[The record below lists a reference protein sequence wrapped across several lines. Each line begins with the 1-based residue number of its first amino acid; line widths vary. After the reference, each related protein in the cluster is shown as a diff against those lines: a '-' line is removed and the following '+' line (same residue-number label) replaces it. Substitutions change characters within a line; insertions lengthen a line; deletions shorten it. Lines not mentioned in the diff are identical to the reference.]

1 MGNLELLK
9 GTAAVSLLIIAILG
23 GFLPLHLHHA
33 RVNQETLRRCNGM
46 AGGVL
51 LAAALVH
58 LLPDAQ
64 EALHAAS
71 VRLKELFTTT
81 EEPFPTASMLAGIM
95 FLVLMMIEAQVQNM
109 SASSLEEADHG
120 HYCGADHGHFC
131 GADAMKDALSNL
143 KATRPLLKSDLE
155 AEQTVASKR
164 ASKSSRIVS
173 ARVLVLALAIHSLLE
188 GISIGVLNRTTTF
201 VSIFLAVGAHKG
213 LAGFAMGTKLMQST
227 ERREFWTSILMFGL
241 CTPLGILLGSS
252 VLGTVTGT
260 GVGCCLALAAG
271 TFLYIAIPELLLP
284 AIQSS
289 RDWRIV
295 MIFSSAGFLAMSFL
309 AIWC

>member
-81 EEPFPTASMLAGIM
+81 EEPFPTASMLSGIM

-155 AEQTVASKR
+155 AEQTV
-164 ASKSSRIVS
+164 
-173 ARVLVLALAIHSLLE
+173 

-227 ERREFWTSILMFGL
+227 ERREFWISILMFGL

-252 VLGTVTGT
+252 VLGSVTGT

-284 AIQSS
+284 AVQSS
-289 RDWRIV
+289 RDWR
-295 MIFSSAGFLAMSFL
+295 SG
-309 AIWC
+309 